1 MSTYQQWI
9 DELNA
14 EVEQMKMDLHE
25 KVRVL
30 LEMHGKQQIDDGDF
44 HQELA
49 ELDIESEFISEWY
62 RSGKQQ
68 IDDRRLRGLLL

>member
-25 KVRVL
+25 KVLVL